1 MNKKTVGIVLKS
13 MVVLMFGA
21 AFLWSCANAMQP
33 TGGPR
38 DSLPPVVIGATPSFG
53 TTDFKDT
60 RITISFDE
68 YVQVTNQQSEFFV
81 SPPLK
86 KKPTIIVKGRGIQID
101 ILDTLKENT
110 TYALN
115 FGNSVKDNNEGN
127 PLGSFRYVFSTG
139 KEIDSM
145 YMSAYTVSAE
155 KGDTVSNTLLF
166 FFPAE
171 VDSIPDYDSTM
182 FNLTPSV
189 LARGESNGIVLAQ
202 NLKPIDYR
210 VYAVKDNN
218 TNFAYD
224 PGVDDV
230 AFLDSVLNPISM
242 PEFSVWYD
250 TTRHIVMADPQVNFR
265 LFRDENF
272 KRQRL
277 NNSVRPSQHQLRM
290 EFSASYPQI
299 KEFTLEGID
308 SDKIVTDY
316 VTRDRDTILY
326 WLDVPSESLP
336 DTIKGRMIYMKHDSL
351 NVLVPDTAKL
361 EFFWRYVESDAER
374 RAREEEEKKRERAER
389 NGEVYE
395 APKKPNPFKVDIQ
408 RGTLNPEQHL
418 SMTFGM
424 PVSEID
430 TTRLLL
436 LRNDEEG
443 KMFRVRYGLEQDS
456 VDVKKWLITAPWN
469 EGDSYNVVALQGA
482 FTDVAR
488 QQNDSTNMKLTVLD
502 REDFGTLVLNIT
514 PKSED
519 SRYVIYLLDSRNKVL
534 QTRTNVSGGQEIFRF
549 ITPGDVVI
557 KVLEDL
563 NGNGVWDT
571 GNMVQRR
578 QPERNEIYYSPD
590 GEEYIAMKANWEV
603 ELDIDMNRL
612 FAPVTTESMRERM
625 SMFERKRQ
633 QRLAEERAARATQEQ
648 QQQQGHSHVHTHDGG
663 MGGFGMNGLSGQN
676 GGGMNPF
683 NR

>member
-290 EFSASYPQI
+290 EFSAPYPQI

-519 SRYVIYLLDSRNKVL
+519 SRYVIYLLDSKNKVL

>member
-115 FGNSVKDNNEGN
+115 FGNSIKDNNEGN

-290 EFSASYPQI
+290 EFSAPYPQI
-299 KEFTLEGID
+299 KEFRLEGID

-633 QRLAEERAARATQEQ
+633 QRLAEARAARAAQEQ

>member
-13 MVVLMFGA
+13 MVMLMFGA
-21 AFLWSCANAMQP
+21 VFLWSCANAMQP

-250 TTRHIVMADPQVNFR
+250 TTRHIVMANPQVNFR

-290 EFSASYPQI
+290 EFSAPYPQI

-361 EFFWRYVESDAER
+361 ELFWRYVESDAER

-534 QTRTNVSGGQEIFRF
+534 QTRTNVSSGQEIFRF

-633 QRLAEERAARATQEQ
+633 QRLAEARAARAAQEQ

>member
-290 EFSASYPQI
+290 EFSAPYPQI

-316 VTRDRDTILY
+316 VTRDRDTIL
-326 WLDVPSESLP
+326 
-336 DTIKGRMIYMKHDSL
+336 
-351 NVLVPDTAKL
+351 
-361 EFFWRYVESDAER
+361 
-374 RAREEEEKKRERAER
+374 
-389 NGEVYE
+389 
-395 APKKPNPFKVDIQ
+395 
-408 RGTLNPEQHL
+408 
-418 SMTFGM
+418 
-424 PVSEID
+424 
-430 TTRLLL
+430 
-436 LRNDEEG
+436 
-443 KMFRVRYGLEQDS
+443 
-456 VDVKKWLITAPWN
+456 
-469 EGDSYNVVALQGA
+469 
-482 FTDVAR
+482 
-488 QQNDSTNMKLTVLD
+488 
-502 REDFGTLVLNIT
+502 
-514 PKSED
+514 
-519 SRYVIYLLDSRNKVL
+519 
-534 QTRTNVSGGQEIFRF
+534 
-549 ITPGDVVI
+549 
-557 KVLEDL
+557 
-563 NGNGVWDT
+563 
-571 GNMVQRR
+571 
-578 QPERNEIYYSPD
+578 
-590 GEEYIAMKANWEV
+590 
-603 ELDIDMNRL
+603 
-612 FAPVTTESMRERM
+612 
-625 SMFERKRQ
+625 
-633 QRLAEERAARATQEQ
+633 
-648 QQQQGHSHVHTHDGG
+648 
-663 MGGFGMNGLSGQN
+663 
-676 GGGMNPF
+676 
-683 NR
+683 

>member
-277 NNSVRPSQHQLRM
+277 NNAVRPSQHQLRM
-290 EFSASYPQI
+290 EFSAPYPQI

-519 SRYVIYLLDSRNKVL
+519 SRYVIYLLDSKNKVL

-633 QRLAEERAARATQEQ
+633 QRLAEARAARAAQEQ

>member
-13 MVVLMFGA
+13 MVMLMFGA
-21 AFLWSCANAMQP
+21 VFLWSCANAMQP

-250 TTRHIVMADPQVNFR
+250 TTRHIVMANPQVNFR

-633 QRLAEERAARATQEQ
+633 QRLAEAREARATQEQ

>member
-13 MVVLMFGA
+13 MVMLMFGA

-115 FGNSVKDNNEGN
+115 FGNSIKDNNEGN

-277 NNSVRPSQHQLRM
+277 NNAVRPSQHQLRM

-633 QRLAEERAARATQEQ
+633 QRLAEARAARAAQEQ

-663 MGGFGMNGLSGQN
+663 MGGFGMNGLSGLN

>member
-13 MVVLMFGA
+13 MVMLMFGA

-115 FGNSVKDNNEGN
+115 FGNSIKDNNEGN

-250 TTRHIVMADPQVNFR
+250 TTRHIVMANPQVNFR

-290 EFSASYPQI
+290 EFSAPYPQI

-361 EFFWRYVESDAER
+361 ELFWRYVESDAER

-534 QTRTNVSGGQEIFRF
+534 QTRTNVSSGQEIFRF

-633 QRLAEERAARATQEQ
+633 QRLAEARAARAAQEQ